1 MDLTQDSSLIEMK
14 VKQNMRDRNRNKEL
28 AAISKLT
35 EKIIMKKIQL
45 QLQNDRPITST
56 NPDVSDEEYLKAQY
70 NQLQEEQEYESKRIE
85 QACVEKGYK
94 DKTDYTFITIN
105 PENQHIP
112 IDELK
117 PQVEKIIE
125 KTKWIRES
133 EYAYV
138 FEQRGKTLADTHG
151 LHCHMLIKTN
161 DKPAHEVKREIFN
174 KLGNLVNVE
183 KVKKDFKRFNY
194 KEGPVTFDATLNPMN
209 RIKYML
215 DWKKDPDKHIKQV
228 VDKEYREKYNI
239 DKIYY
244 HGELL
249 SQLIL
254 EQQECQQEEDIQRNH
269 QVECADTKEPTIMP
283 HQKSKQPYD
292 VQ

>member
-1 MDLTQDSSLIEMK
+1 MDGTLLEMK
-14 VKQNMRDRNRNKEL
+14 VKANMRDRNRAKEL

-35 EKIIMKKIQL
+35 EKIIMKKVQL
-45 QLQNDRPITST
+45 QLQNNRTLTST

-70 NQLQEEQEYESKRIE
+70 IQLQEEQDYEASRLDNICKD
-85 QACVEKGYK
+85 KGYK

-105 PENQHIP
+105 PENQNIP
-112 IDELK
+112 IDELQ
-117 PQVEKIIE
+117 PQIDKIID
-125 KTKWIRES
+125 KTKWIRDS

-161 DKPAHEVKREIFN
+161 DKPAHEVRREIFN

-183 KVKKDFKRFNY
+183 KVKKDFKRCNY
-194 KEGPVTFDATLNPMN
+194 REGPVTFDPTLNPEN

-215 DWKKDPDKHIKQV
+215 DWKKNPDKHAKQI
-228 VDKEYREKYNI
+228 VDNEYRNKYKI

-244 HGELL
+244 SGEIL
-249 SQLIL
+249 SQLIVGHQECQEKESIHEE
-254 EQQECQQEEDIQRNH
+254 EQQE
-269 QVECADTKEPTIMP
+269 
-283 HQKSKQPYD
+283 
-292 VQ
+292 

>member
-1 MDLTQDSSLIEMK
+1 MDLTQDDTLLHMK
-14 VKQNMRDRNRNKEL
+14 VKATMRDRNRAKEL

-45 QLQNDRPITST
+45 QLQNNRPITST
-56 NPDVSDEEYLKAQY
+56 NPDVSDEEYLKAQHI
-70 NQLQEEQEYESKRIE
+70 QLQEEQDYEANRLDNICK
-85 QACVEKGYK
+85 EKGYK

-105 PENQHIP
+105 PENQNIP
-112 IDELK
+112 IDELQ
-117 PQVEKIIE
+117 PQIDKIID
-125 KTKWIRES
+125 KTKWIRDS

-161 DKPAHEVKREIFN
+161 DKPAHEVRREIFN

-183 KVKKDFKRFNY
+183 KVKKDFKRVNY
-194 KEGPVTFDATLNPMN
+194 REGPVTFDPTLNPEN

-215 DWKKDPDKHIKQV
+215 DWKKCPDKHIKQI
-228 VDKEYREKYNI
+228 VDNEYRTKYNI

-244 HGELL
+244 SGELL
-249 SQLIL
+249 SQLIIGH
-254 EQQECQQEEDIQRNH
+254 QECHQNANIPVNHMEED
-269 QVECADTKEPTIMP
+269 ATKEETITQRP
-283 HQKSKQPYD
+283 KSKQ
-292 VQ
+292 